1 MGFYIRKSV
10 SVGPFRFNLSK
21 SGVGLSL
28 GVKGFRVGA
37 GPRGNYVHMG
47 RGGLYFRTS
56 LPRGSRSQASPRS
69 TVTPGIVSG
78 PPGDQTLGDFLEV
91 ESAATVE
98 LTDSSSERIVQ
109 QIGEKASVPRML
121 PWAVACGVATLVLA
135 RFAGAPA
142 WLLAF
147 SIPLVLVL
155 CVIANRRDTVARA
168 VVVMY
173 DLDDAA
179 TEAYG
184 QLHGAFETLQAAGR
198 LWHVE
203 GSANV
208 HDGKYHAGASSV
220 IRRNVVSVQKGQ
232 PPILKTNVEA
242 VLLQA
247 GRQLLAFMPDRV
259 LVFDGSAVGGF
270 EYKNLR
276 VEVGQTKL
284 IEDVTPPSDAR
295 IVGTTWRYVSK
306 GGGPDRRFANNR
318 QLPVALYEE
327 LSLRSGSGLNELFQC
342 SRLGVGG
349 ALQSAVARIARIAE
363 ARRRGVDEIA
373 KPEKSE
379 ARGSL
384 ESIGPKALKIA
395 REKSSGWEYLLFFQ
409 AWIDEV
415 ARRSDQIRAYRLAE
429 YGSQTRLDSAIVIP
443 VSNFAD
449 WSEEKMRELQQLI
462 GSANVLFNT
471 SIQEAVGKPGEPGNA
486 GAIVDVAREL
496 GQVLDGML
504 RWAKEVKSA
513 ILAEPFERMGSHLA
527 LFVNDVL
534 DQFERFPAESLRKCE
549 EALARPATGNAVPLN
564 LTMTFRLTNAEGYQK
579 ELEAARK
586 RSEQM

>member
-1 MGFYIRKSV
+1 M
-10 SVGPFRFNLSK
+10 
-21 SGVGLSL
+21 
-28 GVKGFRVGA
+28 
-37 GPRGNYVHMG
+37 
-47 RGGLYFRTS
+47 
-56 LPRGSRSQASPRS
+56 
-69 TVTPGIVSG
+69 PGIASG
-78 PPGDQTLGDFLEV
+78 PPGDRTLGDFLEI

-109 QIGEKASVPRML
+109 QIREKASVPRML

-135 RFAGAPA
+135 AFAGSPA

-147 SIPLVLVL
+147 SIALVLVL

-198 LWHVE
+198 LWHIE

-208 HDGKYHAGASSV
+208 HDRKYHAGAGSV
-220 IRRNVVSVQKGQ
+220 IRRQAVAVRKGQ

-259 LVFDGSAVGGF
+259 LVFDGSTVGGF

-276 VEVGQTKL
+276 VEVGQTKF
-284 IEDVTPPSDAR
+284 IEDGTPPSDAK
-295 IVGTTWRYVSK
+295 IVGTTWRYVNK
-306 GGGPDRRFANNR
+306 DGGPDRRFANNR

-327 LSLRSGSGLNELFQC
+327 MSLRSGSGLNELFQC

-349 ALQSAVARIARIAE
+349 ALQSAVAGIARIAE
-363 ARRRGVDEIA
+363 ARRRGDEQIA
-373 KPEKSE
+373 AGKANPEKSE

-384 ESIGPKALKIA
+384 ESLGPKALKIA
-395 REKSSGWEYLLFFQ
+395 TEKPRGWEYLLFFQ

-415 ARRSDQIRAYRLAE
+415 ARRSDHIRAYRLAE
-429 YGSQTRLDSAIVIP
+429 YGSHTRLDSAVVIP

-449 WSEEKMRELQQLI
+449 WSEGKMRELQQLI

-486 GAIVDVAREL
+486 EAIVDVAHEL
-496 GQVLDGML
+496 GRVLDGML
-504 RWAKEVKSA
+504 RWAKEVRFA

-527 LFVNDVL
+527 LFVNDVI

-549 EALARPATGNAVPLN
+549 EALAGPPTGNAVPLN
-564 LTMTFRLTNAEGYQK
+564 LTMTFRLANEEGYQK

-586 RSEQM
+586 RY